1 MHFDPILKIN
11 VIMKKLLSG
20 IAIAGLLIIPTG
32 MHAQFLKN
40 AKKLL
45 GSENASFT
53 EQDAAQG
60 IREALVNGTGKS
72 VDLVSL
78 ADGYFGNPE
87 IKIPFPEDALVVESR
102 LRSMGMGK
110 QVDDAILSINR
121 AAEDAAIEAKPIFV
135 DAITAMSI
143 RDAIGIVKGEDNA
156 ATEYLR
162 NSTSAELI
170 KKFQPVISK
179 SLDRVQ
185 ATRYWADVIS
195 TYNKIPFVQKVNPD
209 LTAYVTDLAIDGLFI
224 MISKEEK
231 RIRKDP
237 VARTSDLL
245 RKVFGN

>member
-1 MHFDPILKIN
+1 
-11 VIMKKLLSG
+11 MKQFLS
-20 IAIAGLLIIPTG
+20 ALIIATILFIPAV
-32 MHAQFLKN
+32 MNAQFLKN

-45 GSENASFT
+45 GSDHASFT
-53 EQDAAQG
+53 EQEAAQG

-78 ADGYFGNPE
+78 VDGYFGNAE
-87 IKIPFPEDALVVESR
+87 IKIPFPEDARVVESR

-121 AAEDAAIEAKPIFV
+121 AAEDAAREAKPIFV
-135 DAITAMSI
+135 DAIKAMSI
-143 RDAIGIVKGEDNA
+143 QDAIGIVKGEDNA

-162 NSTSAELI
+162 KSTTTELN

-185 ATRYWADVIS
+185 ATRYWTDVIN

-209 LTAYVTDLAIDGLFI
+209 LTTYVTGLAIDGLFI

-231 RIRKDP
+231 KIRKDP
-237 VARTSDLL
+237 LARTSDILK
-245 RKVFGN
+245 KVFAN

>member
-1 MHFDPILKIN
+1 
-11 VIMKKLLSG
+11 MKKLLSG
-20 IAIAGLLIIPTG
+20 IAIVGLLVIPSG

-45 GSENASFT
+45 GNENASFT
-53 EQDAAQG
+53 EQEAAQG
-60 IREALVNGTGKS
+60 IREALINGTGKS

-78 ADGYFGNPE
+78 VDGYFGNPE
-87 IKIPFPEDALVVESR
+87 IKIPFPEDARVVEST

-110 QVDDAILSINR
+110 QVDDAIQSINR
-121 AAEDAAIEAKPIFV
+121 AAEDAAHEAKPIFV

-143 RDAIGIVKGEDNA
+143 QDAIGIVRGEDNA

-162 NSTSAELI
+162 KSTSAELN
-170 KKFQPVISK
+170 KKFRPVISK

-185 ATRYWADVIS
+185 ATRYWADVIN

-209 LTAYVTDLAIDGLFI
+209 LTAYVTGLAIDGLFI
-224 MISKEEK
+224 MISREEK

-237 VARTSDLL
+237 VARTSEMLK
-245 RKVFGN
+245 KVFAN

>member
-1 MHFDPILKIN
+1 
-11 VIMKKLLSG
+11 MKKLLSG
-20 IAIAGLLIIPTG
+20 IAIAGLLIIPAVI
-32 MHAQFLKN
+32 HAQFLKN

-78 ADGYFGNPE
+78 VDGYFGNPE
-87 IKIPFPEDALVVESR
+87 IKIPFPEDARVVESR

-121 AAEDAAIEAKPIFV
+121 AAEDAAMEAKPIFV
-135 DAITAMSI
+135 DAITTMSI
-143 RDAIGIVKGEDNA
+143 QDAIGIVKGEDNA
-156 ATEYLR
+156 ATAYLR

-179 SLDRVQ
+179 SLERVQ
-185 ATRYWADVIS
+185 ATRYWADVIN

-209 LTAYVTDLAIDGLFI
+209 LTAYATGMAIDGLFI

-237 VARTSDLL
+237 VARTSDMLK
-245 RKVFGN
+245 KVFAN